1 MSNLFQTLEL
11 EAFRKGITPRTKES
25 REWFRKRLGNMRRV
39 DRREL
44 MRNDPVKLATRTLM
58 GSMQMFIYDPKHKE
72 TLPYYDAFPLTI
84 VLGPAE
90 GGFAGINLHY
100 LPPLLRARFLDGLM
114 ERMTDKKY
122 DESTRFA
129 VSYQY
134 LKKASTSK
142 YIAPTYKHYLTQ
154 HVRSKFARIPA
165 PEWEI
170 ATFLPAADWRKQSGK
185 AVYRD
190 TRRMVNG

>member
-1 MSNLFQTLEL
+1 
-11 EAFRKGITPRTKES
+11 
-25 REWFRKRLGNMRRV
+25 
-39 DRREL
+39 
-44 MRNDPVKLATRTLM
+44 
-58 GSMQMFIYDPKHKE
+58 
-72 TLPYYDAFPLTI
+72 
-84 VLGPAE
+84 
-90 GGFAGINLHY
+90 
-100 LPPLLRARFLDGLM
+100 M

-142 YIAPTYKHYLTQ
+142 YIAPTYKHYLTK

-185 AVYRD
+185 AVYAD